1 MRSLTEKPK
10 KKKVIILEV
19 NYSVYLYNFLIECF
33 KSRFDRAEEN
43 ISNLEDRIFEIIQS
57 EEQKE

>member
-10 KKKVIILEV
+10 EKKNLEV
-19 NYSVYLYNFLIECF
+19 KSSVYLYNFLIECF
-33 KSRFDRAEEN
+33 RSRLDHAEEN